1 MGILTRTIANNL
13 GENPTTGFN
22 YRNFIINGKMIH
34 ARRGQSFSPASGQG
48 YTLDRWMMDE
58 STDGAVTVTQSGDVP
73 ANELFSSAL
82 KIDVTT
88 ADTSIAANKYCGLT
102 QYIEGNN
109 MITNRYG
116 SSNAQNMMLSVWV
129 KSNKTG
135 IYCVRFVKEAGSET
149 RYETPIEYTINAS
162 NTWEKKSISL
172 SPTAGG
178 TALITGS
185 AGAIAKNA
193 SAGFR
198 IQFTHAV
205 GTDYQATN
213 NTWVAGSN
221 KMGTTNS
228 VNLLDSTSNEWLLTG
243 VQLEVGTS
251 TTSFEHLPEDV
262 ELARCMRYYQRISR
276 PTYGSNTILT
286 GINSSANNLC
296 MVKLIHPMR
305 AAPTISQ
312 TGTAITLYSPDGSS
326 NASASNPTLSV
337 GGFGTNGGRFLF
349 GRTGNIYSG
358 FWIDIDNDNT
368 HYNITAE
375 L

>member
-13 GENPTTGFN
+13 GENPNAGVN
-22 YRNFIINGKMIH
+22 YRNFLINGSMVFF
-34 ARRGQSFSPASGQG
+34 RRGQSFSPASGEG
-48 YTLDRWMMDE
+48 YTADRWIMAE
-58 STDGAVTVTQSGDVP
+58 STDGAVTVSQTSDVP
-73 ANELFSSAL
+73 AGIGIKNAL
-82 KIDVTT
+82 KIVVDT
-88 ADTSIAANKYCGLT
+88 ADTSIAANQYCQLT
-102 QYIEGNN
+102 QFIEGQN
-109 MITNRYG
+109 MTKLNYG
-116 SSNAQNMMLSVWV
+116 TANAQNMMLSFWI

-135 IYCVRFVKEAGSET
+135 IYCVRFVKEAGDGT
-149 RYETPIEYTINAS
+149 RYETPIEYTISAA
-162 NTWEKKSISL
+162 NTWEKKNISL
-172 SPTAGG
+172 SPTAGS
-178 TALITGS
+178 TALITAS
-185 AGAIAKNA
+185 AGAIKQDPN
-193 SAGFR
+193 AGFR
-198 IQFTHAV
+198 VAFNFAA

-221 KMGTTNS
+221 KMGTSNS
-228 VNLLDSTSNEWLLTG
+228 VNLLDSTSNELYLTG
-243 VQLEVGTS
+243 VQLEMGTS
-251 TTSFEHLPEDV
+251 TNNFEHLPEDV
-262 ELARCMRYYQRISR
+262 ELLRCMRYYQRISR
-276 PTYGSNTILT
+276 PTYGSNTVLT
-286 GINSSANNLC
+286 GVNSSANNLC

-326 NASASNPTLSV
+326 NATANNPTLSV